1 MLNSGSTGLLEAEES
16 AVRVVAG
23 AVRDVT
29 GYLPR
34 DDFERVVRAQIQAFE
49 YDSASVRAG
58 SAPKRV
64 GL

>member
-1 MLNSGSTGLLEAEES
+1 M
-16 AVRVVAG
+16 RVVAG
-23 AVRDVT
+23 AVRDGTGYVTTWRPELT

-34 DDFERVVRAQIQAFE
+34 GDFERVVRAQIQAFE